1 MASATAVATKS
12 SDTLVQAARLAAP
25 QLRNLKDQ
33 YERSALLLGAGW
45 HGPTDIQT
53 LIGLEGH
60 FLWPE
65 DFFSV
70 RTITFTFD
78 ADKVGFQ
85 GEYKLV
91 VGLSVVEEG
100 TFYSVP
106 NNPAIGFA
114 AITLAPESG
123 DPPRTSIIS
132 GMFTDNAWKIYM
144 MLLNKAGAD
153 GPEQPPFSAVR
164 IG

>member
-1 MASATAVATKS
+1 MAAHSATAAKS
-12 SDTLVQAARLAAP
+12 AESLIQAARIPAP
-25 QLRNLKDQ
+25 MFDTLKEQ
-33 YERSALLLGAGW
+33 YEQSIQLLGAGW

-53 LIGLEGH
+53 LTGLEGQ

-70 RTITFTFD
+70 RTLTLTFD

-85 GEYKLV
+85 GTYQLAAAM
-91 VGLSVVEEG
+91 SVVEEG
-100 TFYSVP
+100 VFHCVP

-114 AITLAPESG
+114 AITLVPGSG
-123 DPPRTSIIS
+123 EPPRSWIVS
-132 GMFTDNAWKIYM
+132 GMFTDNGWKVYVA
-144 MLLNKAGAD
+144 LLNKLGPD